1 MRYFKRLV
9 DNLDL
14 VGLIAIISLALG
26 LLRNVSIPLAVAAV
40 ALALVVFIVA
50 RLVLW
55 PRSSVGF
62 IERRWLRAYHETE
75 VDHLAERLPLEAK
88 RSITTLEDTLRGR
101 SGYVEPR
108 FRLGLGANAD
118 RSSIVGLITT
128 RLNQDGGV
136 LLLGDPGAGKSL
148 VASMVFARLADRFE
162 EAPRRSPCPIFVR
175 LNALSPVGEAHGF
188 EMTSAEAGARW
199 LLAQLRIAKRL
210 PASSR
215 FARLLQQGRFVFVL
229 DGFDEVPMTR
239 APQQIQ
245 GTLPRELLSLFEH
258 PTLLTCRSAFH
269 SIYVDAS
276 AVTKRF
282 STKIELLPL
291 TFEEQGVT
299 FVRTF
304 THAAGKPN
312 SAGRIVD
319 IIRANEA
326 LKESVSRPL
335 VLRMAVE
342 VLLDW
347 LDAIPDNRS
356 LYGIGQGSAT
366 ADIYE
371 AYVQKWLH
379 REQEK
384 FEQNCLSWR
393 QKRTLS
399 EWIAWEIF
407 NSSLSAD
414 FGWGHFELHDL
425 LIEQRELRD
434 IIEHWLDE
442 FGPVACDLESICRDV
457 AHRSF
462 LIVSDDGQRH
472 RFVHKS
478 FFEFFVARCVVS
490 TLDERRAAR
499 RVGHS
504 ELLSRLL
511 PDEVIDFVREL
522 LRGKKEHAEE
532 RSRIEATFVA
542 ILVALGT
549 QTDGAS
555 LMACQQAANLLPL
568 IASPETLERLRSG
581 DLRPV
586 HPFLKR
592 AVAVA
597 DALYFDRHELL
608 DSFIDEMQH
617 DKAATSFHMG
627 YNRIYY
633 GDQPFGDGTWTD
645 DGAAETGRF
654 FRATVRH
661 LTQTSYRHIRVMDL
675 FTVRVMLNNKDRCR
689 YLLDRERECLA
700 EVRRLCDV
708 PDPRLGECYD
718 RQRRLL
724 AQELEAVLNDHA
736 GPSDLAPSQRE

>member
-1 MRYFKRLV
+1 MRYFKRLI

-14 VGLIAIISLALG
+14 VGLITIVSLALG
-26 LLRNVSIPLAVAAV
+26 PLRSVSIPLAVAV
-40 ALALVVFIVA
+40 VGLALVVFVVV
-50 RLVLW
+50 RLELW
-55 PRSSVGF
+55 PRSGVGF
-62 IERRWLRAYHETE
+62 VERRWLHEYHETE
-75 VDHLAERLPLEAK
+75 VGNLAEQLPLEAK
-88 RSITTLEDTLRGR
+88 TSMTTLEEKLRGQ
-101 SGYVEPR
+101 SGYVEPCYKPS
-108 FRLGLGANAD
+108 LGSKD
-118 RSSIVGLITT
+118 EQSTIVSFITT
-128 RLNQDGGV
+128 RLHQDGGV

-148 VASMVFARLADRFE
+148 VASMVFARLADRFA

-175 LNALSPVGEAHGF
+175 LNALLPVEATHGP
-188 EMTSAEAGARW
+188 ELTSAEASARW
-199 LLAQLRIAKRL
+199 LVAQLYSARRL
-210 PASSR
+210 PAPSR
-215 FARLLQQGRFVFVL
+215 FARLLQQGRFVLVL
-229 DGFDEVPMTR
+229 DGFDEAPMTR
-239 APQQIQ
+239 APQQLQ
-245 GTLPRELLSLFEH
+245 GTLPRELLSLLRH
-258 PTLLTCRSAFH
+258 SILLTCRSAFH

-276 AVTKRF
+276 AVTKTF
-282 STKIELLPL
+282 SAQIELLPL

-299 FVRTF
+299 FIRTF

-312 SAGRIVD
+312 SAGHIVD
-319 IIRANEA
+319 IIRANKA

-347 LDAIPDNRS
+347 LDATPDDRS
-356 LYGIGQGSAT
+356 LYGIGHSSAT

-371 AYVQKWLH
+371 AYVQKWLW

-384 FEQNCLSWR
+384 FEQSCLSWR

-414 FGWGHFELHDL
+414 LGWGHFELHDL

-434 IIEHWLDE
+434 TIERWLEE
-442 FGPVACDLESICRDV
+442 FGPIACDLESICRDV
-457 AHRSF
+457 SHRSF

-478 FFEFFVARCVVS
+478 FFEFFVARYVVS

-504 ELLSRLL
+504 ELLSKLL

-549 QTDGAS
+549 QTDSAS

-581 DLRPV
+581 DLSPV

-597 DALYFDRHELL
+597 DALYYGRHELL
-608 DSFIDEMQH
+608 DSFVDEMQH
-617 DKAATSFHMG
+617 DEVATSFHMG

-633 GDQPFGDGTWTD
+633 GDQPFGDGSWTD

-661 LTQTSYRHIRVMDL
+661 LTQTSYRYIRVMDL
-675 FTVRVMLNNKDRCR
+675 FTLRVMLNNEDRCR
-689 YLLDRERECLA
+689 YLLVRERECLA
-700 EVRRLCDV
+700 EVRRLCDE

-724 AQELEAVLNDHA
+724 AQELDVVLNQHA
-736 GPSDLAPSQRE
+736 G